1 MQIKLKRTWKV
12 FLFPGKLLMSIYF
25 LLKKEERDV
34 RYVIRQLTFMNMKK
48 NRITPDVYIPI
59 LSAIIAVS

>member
-1 MQIKLKRTWKV
+1 
-12 FLFPGKLLMSIYF
+12 MSIYF